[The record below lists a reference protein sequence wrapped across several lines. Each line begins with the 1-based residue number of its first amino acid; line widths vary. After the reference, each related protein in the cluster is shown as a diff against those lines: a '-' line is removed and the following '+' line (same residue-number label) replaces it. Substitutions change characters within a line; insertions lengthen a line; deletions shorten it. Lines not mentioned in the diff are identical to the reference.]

1 MDTFKYVISDPIS
14 EDLIQIVNSKD
25 NYIKTIIEMKNIF
38 DVSEKSKLNLLKNI
52 SFQIKKIEEL
62 NLSGFL
68 SYLYK

>member
-1 MDTFKYVISDPIS
+1 
-14 EDLIQIVNSKD
+14 
-25 NYIKTIIEMKNIF
+25 MKNIF

-52 SFQIKKIEEL
+52 SFQINKIEGL